1 MYSLRNALLLSTA
14 ILRMPDGLGSTSN
27 SKLKCPDWFP
37 QALWS
42 EQTEATQSGILKAGK
57 DHELVVQMLADFD
70 AKRGVEDDDDN
81 DETKGDKPEDKSEP
95 TSEANMIDVSIAE
108 PIKAEAIDAA
118 KDLDKEM
125 LADLTASAMSEQKA
139 KLVSARAAYRW
150 MFSATAVRNDNEIGR
165 VLSWP
170 KPGSSKKKPDA
181 SKPDHVDR
189 FSYAKD
195 GVNINTTFY
204 GEMFDATD
212 AGKEHAAL
220 VADIKLAMPGEGRKI
235 TSTNKKYID
244 QADGAL
250 DGKASLNSEI
260 KTIEQ
265 RRTRQIGWLREA
277 VMVVRVMEDINKRMP
292 ACRAS
297 FEIDGADGK
306 SYVAHKSAPI
316 KVYGVKKE
324 GDTQVAVGLKNYTAK
339 TFIRFNVD
347 AALAAGGTIT
357 ALIATIKKSTKGRAK
372 RGTKVEVAA
381 ISTGDTGTF
390 EAMAAEVLTFL
401 QDNANMRMVINGLQS
416 DKVDL
421 HYVATLYNLQTALD
435 SLLSKAGTKTID
447 AAMKLVDTE
456 RASKLQAA

>member
-1 MYSLRNALLLSTA
+1 MTT
-14 ILRMPDGLGSTSN
+14 P
-27 SKLKCPDWFP
+27 KCPDWFP

-70 AKRGVEDDDDN
+70 AKRGVEADDDDDN
-81 DETKGDKPEDKSEP
+81 EETTGDTPDDKSEP

-118 KDLDKEM
+118 KDLDKDIM
-125 LADLTASAMSEQKA
+125 ADLTASAMSEQKA

-170 KPGSSKKKPDA
+170 KPGSSKKKPDPT
-181 SKPDHVDR
+181 KPDHVDR

-212 AGKEHAAL
+212 AGKAHAAL
-220 VADIKLAMPGEGRKI
+220 VADIKLAMPGETRKA
-235 TSTNKKYID
+235 TATNKKYID

-277 VMVVRVMEDINKRMP
+277 VLVVRVMDDINKRMP

-324 GDTQVAVGLKNYTAK
+324 GDTLVAVGLKNYTAK

-357 ALIATIKKSTKGRAK
+357 ALISTIKKSTKGKAK
-372 RGTKVEVAA
+372 RGTKPEVAA
-381 ISTGDTGTF
+381 ISTGDTATF
-390 EAMAAEVLTFL
+390 EAMAAELLSFVS
-401 QDNANMRMVINGLQS
+401 DNANMRMVINGLQS

-447 AAMKLVDTE
+447 AAMKLADE
-456 RASKLQAA
+456 DRAKKIAA